1 MERVTAMLTE
11 REFNLLVLLAESEK
25 PLSQRQMAAKL
36 GCSLGAVNKL
46 MKSFT
51 ERKFYD
57 GKHLTDGGL
66 EALEPYRVKR
76 AIFIAAGFGARLAPV
91 TLNTPKPL
99 VRVNGVRMIDTL
111 LDAVTAAGI
120 PEIIIVRGYLSE
132 QFDQLLYK
140 YPQIRFVEN
149 PIFNECNNISSAM
162 CVRYLFQNSYVLD
175 ADLILKNPKLIRRY
189 EYQTNL
195 LGVPVERTD
204 DWCVTVGKSGYVENV
219 AMGGLNGYRELGIF
233 YCDRED
239 GAKLAEDLQD
249 VFQSPGGRER
259 LWEQVPMVYKKEHY
273 KITVRECSAEDFTEI
288 DTFSELK
295 RIDKSYDL

>member
-11 REFNLLVLLAESEK
+11 REFNLLELLAESEK

-46 MKSFT
+46 MQSFT

-111 LDAVTAAGI
+111 LDAVTSAGI

-140 YPQIRFVEN
+140 YPQIKFVEN
-149 PIFNECNNISSAM
+149 PIFNESNNISSAM
-162 CVRYLFQNSYVLD
+162 CVRHLFRNAYVLD

-189 EYQTNL
+189 EYKTNL

-204 DWCVTVGKSGYVENV
+204 DWCVKVDKNGYVDSMFV
-219 AMGGLNGYRELGIF
+219 GGLNVHREVGIS
-233 YCDRED
+233 YWDAEA
-239 GAKLAEDLQD
+239 GARLAEDLET
-249 VFQSPGGRER
+249 VFHSPGGKER
-259 LWEQVPMVYKKEHY
+259 FWEQTALMYQKEHY
-273 KITVRECSAEDFTEI
+273 KVALRECSNEDVIEI
-288 DTFSELK
+288 DTFGELK
-295 RIDKSYDL
+295 NIDKSYDF